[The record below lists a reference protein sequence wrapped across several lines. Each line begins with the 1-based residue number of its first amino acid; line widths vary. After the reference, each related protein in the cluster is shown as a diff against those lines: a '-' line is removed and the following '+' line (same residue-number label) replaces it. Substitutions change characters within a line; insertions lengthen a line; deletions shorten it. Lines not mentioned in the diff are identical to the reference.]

1 MITLNTHIYIHIWR
15 ASFHVAI
22 VSRDG
27 IHQETGKHK
36 CIGHTVTAK
45 RSAQWAATLLAMH
58 NEKNVVEL
66 YSNYFCFFKIWDY
79 AIIILL
85 LLFFFPSKSLSYNYY
100 NSFSNLWSVFHEF
113 WYRHICIYIKFLNKG
128 LWSLVLKG
136 TFKIQ
141 LPHLRLRKHPQR
153 LGRKSVRTG
162 GSGRLMWDF
171 CLLAMS

>member
-1 MITLNTHIYIHIWR
+1 MITLNTHIYIHICG

-36 CIGHTVTAK
+36 CIGHSHCQKISSV
-45 RSAQWAATLLAMH
+45 SSDFISNAQW
-58 NEKNVVEL
+58 EKCSRTVFKL
-66 YSNYFCFFKIWDY
+66 FLCFFKIWDY
-79 AIIILL
+79 TIIILL
-85 LLFFFPSKSLSYNYY
+85 LLFFIPSKSLSYNYY

-136 TFKIQ
+136 TFTIQ